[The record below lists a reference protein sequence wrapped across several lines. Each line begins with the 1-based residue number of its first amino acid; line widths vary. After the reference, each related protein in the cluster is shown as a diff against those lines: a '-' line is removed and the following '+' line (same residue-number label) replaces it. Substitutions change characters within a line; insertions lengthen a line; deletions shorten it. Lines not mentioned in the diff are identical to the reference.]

1 MSLRRAVITGVGAVS
16 PFGVGTKTFW
26 DHIVRGDSATR
37 LIDDFDTSAMP
48 VKFGAPVPLSEADL
62 EQRLGCSKAT
72 KIMSRATKFIM
83 LAAEEAVRDAGL
95 DASRVDP
102 YRFGTSLG
110 VGGLGLHDLD
120 HATRLMDV
128 TWEAIDKNEMKLDYG
143 AVWKRTIE
151 RINPLTPLKALPNMA
166 AAHLAIT
173 YNARGHCQSIATAC
187 TSGTQAVGE
196 AYRLIKS
203 DVCDV
208 VLAGGGDAALCPDG
222 ILAFSALGVLS
233 RNNAE
238 FRTAARPF
246 DRRRDGFMIGE
257 GACVFVVE
265 EMERARMRRAALR
278 CEIKGFSNTNDA
290 FRVTDEPPE
299 AWGSIE
305 AMKLALADARVN
317 PADVDYVNAH
327 GTGTRLN
334 DKTETLALKTVF
346 GKDAYSLPV
355 SSTKSMIGHLVAA
368 AGAAE
373 CAACVLAMDHQVI
386 PPTINLEEADPE
398 CDLDYVSGGAR
409 ESRLELVLSNSFGF
423 GGQNACVVLS
433 KVP

>member
-1 MSLRRAVITGVGAVS
+1 
-16 PFGVGTKTFW
+16 
-26 DHIVRGDSATR
+26 
-37 LIDDFDTSAMP
+37 
-48 VKFGAPVPLSEADL
+48 
-62 EQRLGCSKAT
+62 
-72 KIMSRATKFIM
+72 
-83 LAAEEAVRDAGL
+83 
-95 DASRVDP
+95 
-102 YRFGTSLG
+102 
-110 VGGLGLHDLD
+110 
-120 HATRLMDV
+120 
-128 TWEAIDKNEMKLDYG
+128 
-143 AVWKRTIE
+143 
-151 RINPLTPLKALPNMA
+151 
-166 AAHLAIT
+166 
-173 YNARGHCQSIATAC
+173 
-187 TSGTQAVGE
+187 
-196 AYRLIKS
+196 
-203 DVCDV
+203 
-208 VLAGGGDAALCPDG
+208 
-222 ILAFSALGVLS
+222 
-233 RNNAE
+233 
-238 FRTAARPF
+238 
-246 DRRRDGFMIGE
+246 
-257 GACVFVVE
+257 
-265 EMERARMRRAALR
+265 MRRAALR